1 MWFDFFKNFD
11 PRWLQSSYRVDG
23 NQDLLIN
30 YLNGVQ
36 ACEYE
41 SFLKSHVVTSDVES
55 SKYHV
60 FNYVYTTRYAFN
72 VYLLFA
78 DDALEAFVMPLS
90 RFVLHLLHAGP
101 ERLAARIAPKIG
113 RIF

>member
-1 MWFDFFKNFD
+1 M
-11 PRWLQSSYRVDG
+11 VG
-23 NQDLLIN
+23 
-30 YLNGVQ
+30 
-36 ACEYE
+36 
-41 SFLKSHVVTSDVES
+41 
-55 SKYHV
+55 KYHV

-101 ERLAARIAPKIG
+101 ERLAASIAPKIG